1 MFIKCSKKVDLIMT
15 FHTEWVNE
23 PYIMETIYEGRV
35 SGNDLQMS
43 MLEHLG
49 AVQEQDLYILLD
61 FSDADRV
68 PPSLLELPALSQ
80 VVGHGNMRWLAIV
93 NPEGDTDSYTAHLM
107 VNDKVKI
114 FLNRESAVAFL
125 RGMVRTDTG
134 DVLDASAS

>member
-1 MFIKCSKKVDLIMT
+1 MG
-15 FHTEWVNE
+15 FHTNWINE
-23 PYIMETIYEGRV
+23 PYIMETTYEGRV

-49 AVQEQDLYILLD
+49 AVQEQELYILLN
-61 FSDADRV
+61 FSDAERV

-80 VVGHGNMRWLAIV
+80 VVGHGHTCWLAIV

-114 FLNRESAVAFL
+114 FLNRKSALAFL
-125 RGMVRTDTG
+125 KGMVRVDTG
-134 DVLDASAS
+134 NILDT